1 MKEKTS
7 NITEL
12 LTLAVFTV
20 FALCIL
26 LVLLTG
32 AKVYQKLVDH
42 GRESYE
48 ARTVAQYI
56 ATRVRQA
63 EDVTVES
70 FGGCEA
76 LVAWEQIDGETYL
89 TRVYWQDGYIRE
101 LFCAEDAALSPED
114 GEKILEADSLLFS
127 LEKGLLTA
135 RIDSRELKLYVRG
148 GKEVLP

>member
-48 ARTVAQYI
+48 ARTAAQYI

-63 EDVTVES
+63 EAVTVES

-101 LFCAEDAALSPED
+101 LFCAENAALSPED

-148 GKEVLP
+148 EKEVLP

>member
-12 LTLAVFTV
+12 LALAVFTV
-20 FALCIL
+20 FTLCIL

-32 AKVYQKLVDH
+32 AKGYQKLVDR

-48 ARTVAQYI
+48 ARTAAQYI
-56 ATRVRQA
+56 TTRVRQA
-63 EDVTVES
+63 EAVTVEP

-135 RIDSRELKLYVRG
+135 RIDSRELKLYVCG